1 MYFFAAGAG
10 CWLLQNFSVDGKSG
24 NEYTVYMVYFSYFWK
39 TSTDQMDQENQSY
52 YEKQTEVFMSHFNE
66 AIVELRKQSIT
77 LSVGSRSKDS
87 GFYQGS
93 ESFSENAY
101 GLYEAMLELR
111 ELYSSWGRNKTV
123 ECGIYYYEIDRV
135 VTWEGSRSADHFI
148 RYMTNAGEAGS
159 LTEFFR
165 QENYEPSKM
174 LFGTTN
180 TGEKAD
186 GSMLVG
192 YCTTMGGNLNPVL
205 IFYILSE
212 EMFLDFLNMA
222 YRGGG
227 NDYCIM
233 DQETGQVYLALY
245 LSDSPER
252 TADFWR
258 EEEYLYR
265 GGESPLPL
273 DFVVRIAED
282 SLQNNILIFR
292 KTMYRLL
299 LFTILALMVVCVGIL
314 YINYMPIYKLVK
326 DIGYRE
332 EDEFTAVRIALDSRS
347 SKMKEQEMLILDL
360 LTEHLIRGIP
370 IPRER
375 VRHFG
380 FVSNMKYYQVYVLEG
395 GVLLSADTER
405 LTEEI
410 ERGLPVRIFVT
421 DWQEDGKN
429 ILIVFMEGPD
439 QERVGAF
446 LHRYFAAL
454 LEQGYALRAGKMVD
468 SMDEIRSSFLACTRK
483 SNVQKQERKEEG
495 RAKMKEE
502 VLAYLE
508 THYRDPDLSQGQV
521 ADEFRISV
529 YTLSRM
535 FKKQV
540 GVGFVEYVNYK
551 RMEYA
556 KELLLT
562 TDYPVK
568 TIAVMCGFANDN
580 YFSKY
585 FKNVVGESPS
595 SFREI

>member
-1 MYFFAAGAG
+1 M
-10 CWLLQNFSVDGKSG
+10 
-24 NEYTVYMVYFSYFWK
+24 
-39 TSTDQMDQENQSY
+39 
-52 YEKQTEVFMSHFNE
+52 
-66 AIVELRKQSIT
+66 
-77 LSVGSRSKDS
+77 
-87 GFYQGS
+87 
-93 ESFSENAY
+93 
-101 GLYEAMLELR
+101 
-111 ELYSSWGRNKTV
+111 
-123 ECGIYYYEIDRV
+123 
-135 VTWEGSRSADHFI
+135 
-148 RYMTNAGEAGS
+148 
-159 LTEFFR
+159 
-165 QENYEPSKM
+165 
-174 LFGTTN
+174 
-180 TGEKAD
+180 
-186 GSMLVG
+186 
-192 YCTTMGGNLNPVL
+192 
-205 IFYILSE
+205 
-212 EMFLDFLNMA
+212 
-222 YRGGG
+222 
-227 NDYCIM
+227 
-233 DQETGQVYLALY
+233 
-245 LSDSPER
+245 
-252 TADFWR
+252 
-258 EEEYLYR
+258 
-265 GGESPLPL
+265 
-273 DFVVRIAED
+273 
-282 SLQNNILIFR
+282 
-292 KTMYRLL
+292 
-299 LFTILALMVVCVGIL
+299 
-314 YINYMPIYKLVK
+314 
-326 DIGYRE
+326 
-332 EDEFTAVRIALDSRS
+332 
-347 SKMKEQEMLILDL
+347 
-360 LTEHLIRGIP
+360 
-370 IPRER
+370 
-375 VRHFG
+375 
-380 FVSNMKYYQVYVLEG
+380 
-395 GVLLSADTER
+395 LSADTER

-454 LEQGYALRAGKMVD
+454 LEQGYVLRAGKMVD

-495 RAKMKEE
+495 RTKMKEE